1 MMASNTANGTSTTGM
16 QVLNVA
22 SAALADTTQPRWY
35 LVYAANLASSQ
46 RKVTPLDKKLVIVD
60 GLTLVFSN
68 PGIPYVAP
76 RFANASFLTSA
87 NHQPLM
93 GVALLLS
100 PLDFK
105 AILQSEGGGTSYQAL
120 LTPAAVLTVD
130 GVRTQEALEVIT
142 LQTFE
147 TRQDVGYPSGRY
159 MRLIREGAKGECNSG
174 SLFLAPLTSLSVEN
188 ALQKDYITY
197 LDTLPSYHPRS
208 FRQKLGFAVY
218 AYVWVIPIWLFYYFI
233 ASRTSKMGTETPA
246 PIRYL
251 RIALFAI
258 MWWSYDWFG
267 KFVFGDGEMTT

>member
-1 MMASNTANGTSTTGM
+1 MSANTSTAGM
-16 QVLNVA
+16 QVLDVA

-46 RKVTPLDKKLVIVD
+46 RKVTPLATKLVVVD

-68 PGIPYVAP
+68 PGIPFVAP

-120 LTPAAVLTVD
+120 LTPAAVLTAE
-130 GVRTQEALEVIT
+130 GVRTLDVLEVIT

-147 TRQDVGYPSGRY
+147 TRQNVGYASARY
-159 MRLIREGAKGECNSG
+159 MRLIKEGAKGKHKSG
-174 SLFLAPLTSLSVEN
+174 CFAFSAAETFFL
-188 ALQKDYITY
+188 
-197 LDTLPSYHPRS
+197 
-208 FRQKLGFAVY
+208 
-218 AYVWVIPIWLFYYFI
+218 
-233 ASRTSKMGTETPA
+233 
-246 PIRYL
+246 
-251 RIALFAI
+251 
-258 MWWSYDWFG
+258 
-267 KFVFGDGEMTT
+267 